1 MGWDGAAIGWQA
13 ENAVPYESYH
23 LIGPTSSDVCCENQQ
38 SCEANNYNEIVFR
51 VDQDRGN

>member
-1 MGWDGAAIGWQA
+1 MGWDRAAIGWQA